1 MDLDAGFGLALTGPE
16 SQKPMGMSACS
27 ANLTDAHVGSRP
39 IIEIAGL
46 SRRFGGA
53 SPVLRDLSLCIAHGS
68 YTVIRGPSGAGK
80 TTLLRILGLL
90 DQGYAGHFAYDGQEV
105 AQAGAA
111 GLDRLRSGS
120 IGLVFQEG
128 RFLEHLSI
136 AENIALPLRLRGVDP
151 ALVVSPL
158 ADVAGFVFRNDE
170 LDGGLLDIR
179 PAQASGGQRQRA
191 ALARAMITRPR
202 LILADEPTASLDP
215 VSRAQV
221 VERLHALHTAGA
233 TIVVVSH
240 DPVFFDYGTQLE
252 LSDGR
257 LVAVEALAETASA
270 AEPPAMAQPA
280 RLSLAES
287 WRLNLGPRQILATAM
302 TSVIRRPLLSILT
315 LVALVAGICQV
326 AILASLL
333 GGVDRMVEQAVS
345 EGSRLTRV
353 AVRPRTADLSA
364 EDRFP
369 LRADIA
375 DLPTVIETVPRR
387 TASFGVVMPEGTET
401 PYPSMGLHP
410 DDPELRY
417 FQFLAGQPD
426 VLAQDDFGLI
436 ATPAFLTEVLQ
447 LGQPGEAAPID
458 WASILGRTI
467 GVTVPRF
474 DRSGQR
480 IGAEPVVLN
489 VAGVIIAGEGS
500 RQFYVSNRLLLATD
514 AIRRDR
520 TGALVLPLSE
530 TRAGWAPEAD
540 LSPLMDWPWEDMLHI
555 YLQDMDSV
563 LPGLTDLV
571 GLGFRPETEIW
582 EYLWILDLKEA
593 ALRVFVPMLGLLVVV
608 ISLVLISNVYVSARL
623 RQGELALC
631 RVLGLGRG
639 DLLATEILS
648 VVLLAVTAIGVGLF
662 AAQVLIDL
670 LTEQFQARAEL
681 LAGLS
686 DASAAGVSEALFT
699 PVIGFAPQLALSAVA
714 LVVLAVIWPSIKVAR
729 TDPAL
734 VFSRG

>member
-1 MDLDAGFGLALTGPE
+1 MQIPASSADLADARFAP
-16 SQKPMGMSACS
+16 
-27 ANLTDAHVGSRP
+27 RW
-39 IIEIAGL
+39 IIDIAGL
-46 SRRFGGA
+46 SRSFGGA
-53 SPVLRDLSLCIAHGS
+53 VPVLNDLSLRIAPGS

-90 DQGYAGHFAYDGQEV
+90 DQGYAGRFAYDGQDV
-105 AQAGAA
+105 AQAGPA
-111 GLDRLRSGS
+111 GLDRLRTGS
-120 IGLVFQEG
+120 IGFVFQEG
-128 RFLEHLSI
+128 RFLDHLSI

-151 ALVVSPL
+151 AAIREPL
-158 ADVAGFVFRNDE
+158 ADVAGFVFRQAE
-170 LDGGLLDIR
+170 RDGGLLDIR
-179 PAQASGGQRQRA
+179 PTQASGGQRQRA
-191 ALARAMITRPR
+191 ALARALITRPR
-202 LILADEPTASLDP
+202 LILGDEPTASLDP

-221 VERLHALHTAGA
+221 VDRLRALHETGA

-257 LVAVEALAETASA
+257 LVAVDAPVQIASDA
-270 AEPPAMAQPA
+270 DAEPPAMAPPA
-280 RLSLAES
+280 RLSLVQS
-287 WRLNLGPRQILATAM
+287 WRLQMGPGQILAAAM
-302 TSVIRRPLLSILT
+302 TGILRRPLLSLLT
-315 LVALVAGICQV
+315 LVSLVAGICQV

-333 GGVDRMVEQAVS
+333 GGVERVVEQAVTD
-345 EGSRLTRV
+345 GSRLTRV
-353 AVRPRTADLSA
+353 AVRPRTADMSA

-375 DLPTVIETVPRR
+375 ALPAVVETIPRR
-387 TASFGVVMPEGTET
+387 TASFAVVMPEGTET

-417 FQFLAGQPD
+417 FQFLAGSPD
-426 VLAQDDFGLI
+426 ALAQDDFGVI

-447 LGQPGEAAPID
+447 LGQSPEAGQID
-458 WASILGRTI
+458 WASLLGRPI

-474 DRSGQR
+474 DRAGQR
-480 IGAEPVVLN
+480 IGAEPIVLN
-489 VAGVIIAGEGS
+489 VAGVILAGEGS

-520 TGALVLPLSE
+520 SGTLALPLLD
-530 TRAGWAPEAD
+530 TRAGWAPGAD
-540 LSPLMDWPWEDMLHI
+540 LLPLLAWPWEDMLHI
-555 YLQDMDSV
+555 YLRDMDSV

-571 GLGFRPETEIW
+571 GLGFRPEAEIW
-582 EYLWILDLKEA
+582 DYLWILDLKEA
-593 ALRVFVPMLGLLVVV
+593 ALRIFVPMLGLLVVV

-623 RQGELALC
+623 RRGELALC

-648 VVLLAVTAIGVGLF
+648 VVLLAVVAIGVGLF
-662 AAQVLIDL
+662 AAQGLIDV
-670 LTEQFQARAEL
+670 LTAQFRARAEL
-681 LAGLS
+681 LAGLP
-686 DASAAGVSEALFT
+686 DASADGVTEALFT
-699 PVIGFAPQLALSAVA
+699 PIVGFAPHLALSTVA
-714 LVVLAVIWPSIKVAR
+714 LVVAAVLWPSVKVAR